1 MKTRQAP
8 CDGLGGPTGPDSAIP
23 AIEDDRPSVLV
34 LDAPAGAAA
43 LSATLYNLGYRVAEA
58 GSLNSAEGASPDR
71 IAMAIVSDALP
82 RPLALASELARRV
95 PVLLVSS
102 DTSFEN
108 RLAAARAGVG
118 GILSRPLDV
127 SDLAE
132 WLEQFTGSAR
142 EVPYSVLIIDDDEI
156 LAETYALAL
165 ESAGMRASVVTNPAS
180 ALDQMNPRSPDLVLM
195 DVQMPGAS
203 GIEVA
208 QVIRQSRRYLS
219 LPIVFLSAERDPARQ
234 LAARKLGGDDFIPK
248 PVDPGRLV
256 SLVRMRAQ
264 RAVALR
270 SMMDRDSL
278 TGLLNHGRFKDRLAH
293 ELERCKR
300 TGAEINFALIDVDRF
315 KQVNDT
321 YGHTSGDRVLRAL
334 SHTLTA
340 GLRRTDVVGRYG
352 GEEFGVIL
360 LDTQPHLSR
369 SVLDRIR
376 RSFADLRFES
386 EGRSFSVSFSA
397 GLASSTSF
405 PSSEQLIN
413 AADQLLYSAKAG
425 GRNRIAVAADD
436 TSIESPRSRDL
447 GNAAE

>member
-1 MKTRQAP
+1 MNAQRALYHGV
-8 CDGLGGPTGPDSAIP
+8 DGTTGPDNAL
-23 AIEDDRPSVLV
+23 AAVEDDRPSVLV

-43 LSATLYNLGYRVAEA
+43 LSATLGNLGYRVADA
-58 GSLNSAEGASPDR
+58 GSYNGGGGTPPDG
-71 IAMAIVSDALP
+71 IAVAIISDALP
-82 RPLALASELARRV
+82 KPLAMASELARRV
-95 PVLLVSS
+95 PVLLVTS

-118 GILSRPLDV
+118 GVLARPLDV

-132 WLEQFTGSAR
+132 WLEEYTGATR
-142 EVPYSVLIIDDDEI
+142 EAPYSVLIIDDDEI

-165 ESAGMRASVVTNPAS
+165 EGAGMRASVVTNPTS

-195 DVQMPGAS
+195 DMQMPGAS

-219 LPIVFLSAERDPARQ
+219 LPIVFLSAEKDPARQ
-234 LAARKLGGDDFIPK
+234 MAARKVGGDDFIAK
-248 PVDPGRLV
+248 PVDPRRLV
-256 SLVRMRAQ
+256 SLVRMRAE

-293 ELERCKR
+293 ELDRCR
-300 TGAEINFALIDVDRF
+300 RSGAEINLALIDLDRF
-315 KQVNDT
+315 KQVNDI

-360 LDTQPHLSR
+360 MDTQPHLSR

-376 RSFADLRFES
+376 CSFAELRFES
-386 EGRSFSVSFSA
+386 EGRSFGVSFSA
-397 GLASSTSF
+397 GLASSTEF
-405 PSSEQLIN
+405 PTSEQLIN
-413 AADQLLYSAKAG
+413 AADQLLYSAKAA
-425 GRNRIAVAADD
+425 GRNRIAVADD
-436 TSIESPRSRDL
+436 LLIETP
-447 GNAAE
+447 G